1 MTLAQ
6 GYLQAMYDPRL
17 EMARFLITGEV
28 QPSTE
33 NSRQV
38 LSFSHY
44 LKFLI
49 SIGKVLA

>member
-17 EMARFLITGEV
+17 EMARFLITKV